1 MDKFIKAR
9 LFSKITVAEPASNSD
24 KREVHTEIEGRGE
37 DLLDAYVC
45 LTIVLAKEVGLP
57 PKLLCSLASYCAS
70 LKSDIGS
77 SKEGDDN
84 A

>member
-9 LFSKITVAEPASNSD
+9 LFAKLTATEPSRNPD
-24 KREVHTEIEGRGE
+24 KREVRTETEGSGD

-45 LTIVLAKEVGLP
+45 LTIALAKEAGIT
-57 PKLLCSLASYCAS
+57 PKMLCSLASYCAS
-70 LKSDIGS
+70 LKADLL
-77 SKEGDDN
+77 SKEGDED